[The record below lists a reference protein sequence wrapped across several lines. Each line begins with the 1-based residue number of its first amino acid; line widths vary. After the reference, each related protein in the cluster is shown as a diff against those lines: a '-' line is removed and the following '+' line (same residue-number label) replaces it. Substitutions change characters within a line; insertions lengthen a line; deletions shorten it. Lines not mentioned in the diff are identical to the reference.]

1 MNGLSHIGLKS
12 TDLDRTER
20 FYTEVLAGEVFRRR
34 DEPDRR
40 IWLTVGGVRLEIA
53 EMEAWRPLDDAQRL
67 ALPGVSF
74 LVAADEVDAL
84 TRKINDAGVPHRGPV
99 LKATSY
105 AVGVYF
111 GDPDGNPLS
120 LSCPEGYPA
129 DGLERNIAGSWAAV
143 PYEWPGA
150 PTRIGTG

>member
-20 FYTEVLAGEVFRRR
+20 FYVELLDGEVFRRR
-34 DEPDRR
+34 EEPDRR

-53 EMEAWRPLDDAQRL
+53 EMPAWRPLDDAQRL
-67 ALPGVSF
+67 AVPAISF
-74 LVAADEVDAL
+74 LVTPDEVDGLAAKL
-84 TRKINDAGVPHRGPV
+84 RAGSIPHRGPV
-99 LKATSY
+99 LKATGS

-120 LSCPEGYPA
+120 LSCPEGYPP
-129 DGLERNIAGSWAAV
+129 DGLERNVAGSWAAA
-143 PYEWPGA
+143 PYPWPGA
-150 PTRIGTG
+150 ATRVG